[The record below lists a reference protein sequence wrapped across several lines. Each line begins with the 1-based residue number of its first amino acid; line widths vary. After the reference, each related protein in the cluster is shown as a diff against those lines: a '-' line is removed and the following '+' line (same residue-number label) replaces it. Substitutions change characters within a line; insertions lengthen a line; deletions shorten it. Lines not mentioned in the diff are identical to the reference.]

1 MQDQAGWQIC
11 CLHEN
16 NCKMKNSNNNHE
28 GTAGVKEIARLA
40 NVSLATV
47 DRVLHNRTGVSEA
60 TRVRIQKIIQRLNY
74 TPNILARR
82 LASGKVYR
90 FAALIPAV
98 SEETDYWQAPMN
110 GINRAE
116 SELRQ
121 YSIKVER
128 FIFDMNDKKSFKA
141 QAKRILDNDIDGVV
155 LAPSFIAESVAFTNA
170 CKARKIPYVFI
181 NSDIPAQDSLCYIG
195 PELFKSGYLAASLA
209 GYSKHEKGK
218 ILVVNIVKEM
228 DNQHHV
234 VRKEEGFRTYF
245 KDKNIHADILE
256 LNINQT
262 DYKAVEKRLTE
273 IFDQN
278 TDITSIFVTNSR
290 VFSVARFLE
299 KRGLTNIL
307 LIGYDYI
314 QENIQCLKDGKINF
328 LICQKPEEQGYRGV
342 MALYHHLILKL
353 PIANIDYMPIDI
365 ITKENYEFYKN

>member
-1 MQDQAGWQIC
+1 
-11 CLHEN
+11 
-16 NCKMKNSNNNHE
+16 MKDNNNHKNQDE
-28 GTAGVKEIARLA
+28 AVGVKEIARLA

-60 TRVRIQKIIQRLNY
+60 TRTKIQKIIKRLNY
-74 TPNILARR
+74 RPNILARR

-110 GINRAE
+110 GITRAE
-116 SELRQ
+116 AELSQ
-121 YSIKVER
+121 YGIKVER
-128 FIFDMNDKKSFKA
+128 FLFDMNDKKSFVA
-141 QAKRILDNDIDGVV
+141 QAKLILNNEIDGVV
-155 LAPSFIAESVAFTNA
+155 LAPSFMGESIEFTNA
-170 CKARKIPYVFI
+170 CKALNIPYVFI

-209 GYSKHEKGK
+209 GYSKRENGK
-218 ILVVNIVKEM
+218 IMVVNIVKEM

-234 VRKEEGFRTYF
+234 VRKEQGFRAYF
-245 KDKNIHADILE
+245 KDKRIKAEIIE
-256 LNINQT
+256 VNINQT

-273 IFDQN
+273 AFEN
-278 TDITSIFVTNSR
+278 NPDITSIFVTNSR
-290 VFSVARFLE
+290 VFSVAKFLE
-299 KRGLTNIL
+299 KKGLKNIL

-314 QENIQCLKDGKINF
+314 QENIQCLRDGKINF

-342 MALYHHLILKL
+342 MALYHHLILKI
-353 PIANIDYMPIDI
+353 PIGNIDYMPIDI